1 MKHSAQSSAAEG
13 SLKKGQ
19 KRSHGK
25 MQDSASS
32 KKPTQSLAH
41 SLEKYTNEIAKKEIA
56 KSTPKKLKS
65 LAPSATSTN
74 TSKPTSP
81 SKKKDAMESPM
92 KKPRV
97 VHKQPPPDY
106 QEVVPSLLSQARALR
121 KGLEDAGVEQKS
133 MMQRV
138 LGIVKK
144 QGPNY
149 LKIYSV
155 IKNMA
160 TGVADWQTLQMTPM
174 LADDPELGTWKRRL
188 IKQGENIGR
197 WFTACFDA
205 NDNMVIGSFEFEDGK
220 PSLKPSQQEE
230 EDEDTDGSEEE
241 EEQEE
246 EKPAPKKKKKTVV
259 KKEEVKTT
267 SKAAKKPAK
276 KSELRG
282 TRLDFIDDEA
292 SEASTD
298 HNSSDLLSDS
308 ETD

>member
-1 MKHSAQSSAAEG
+1 
-13 SLKKGQ
+13 
-19 KRSHGK
+19 
-25 MQDSASS
+25 
-32 KKPTQSLAH
+32 
-41 SLEKYTNEIAKKEIA
+41 
-56 KSTPKKLKS
+56 
-65 LAPSATSTN
+65 
-74 TSKPTSP
+74 
-81 SKKKDAMESPM
+81 M

-97 VHKQPPPDY
+97 VHKQPPQDY

-121 KGLEDAGVEQKS
+121 KGLDEAGVEQKS
-133 MMQRV
+133 MLQRV

-155 IKNMA
+155 LKNMA

-220 PSLKPSQQEE
+220 PSLKPSQYDDADNNDDAA
-230 EDEDTDGSEEE
+230 EDSEEE
-241 EEQEE
+241 EEEE
-246 EKPAPKKKKKTVV
+246 EKKPAPKKKKTVV
-259 KKEEVKTT
+259 KKEVKTT

-298 HNSSDLLSDS
+298 HNSSDLLSES
-308 ETD
+308 ESD